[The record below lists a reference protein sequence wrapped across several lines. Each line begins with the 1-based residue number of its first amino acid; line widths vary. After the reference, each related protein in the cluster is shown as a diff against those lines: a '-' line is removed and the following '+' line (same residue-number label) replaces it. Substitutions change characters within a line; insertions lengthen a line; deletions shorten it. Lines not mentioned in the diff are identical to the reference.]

1 MSTLGLERFALALA
15 AGLSGALA
23 LAQPGYGEDLDPSSA
38 RLIAGTE
45 ALVAGEVN
53 TLGLAF
59 ELEEGWHIYFDG
71 QNDTGFAPDP
81 GIEWPEGWE
90 LVGIEQPVPIR
101 YIAAGDLLDH
111 VLEGAPVL
119 LLRVRVP
126 EDSAG
131 QTAQIRGRSSW
142 LVCKE
147 ACLMDDEAVELEIPI
162 VSSGTPLT
170 PSDEAATLA
179 QAEAASAGPEPEPEG
194 PTIAPAWLDA
204 SWKGE
209 TLSLRVTDKARDGW
223 RDGWRLEFYP
233 AGDSVFI
240 EDVLRTGSSR
250 SGRLSLTTEAG
261 SGDETPPVRGIAAVR
276 SPEGVR
282 HVSWVRLNR
291 ADSDP

>member
-1 MSTLGLERFALALA
+1 LRFTGTDRIAAVLG

-23 LAQPGYGEDLDPSSA
+23 LAQPGYGEDPDPSSA

-101 YIAAGDLLDH
+101 YVAAGDLLDH

-147 ACLMDDEAVELEIPI
+147 ACILDDETVELEIPI
-162 VSSGTPLT
+162 VPSGTPVE
-170 PSDEAATLA
+170 PSDEAARIVK
-179 QAEAASAGPEPEPEG
+179 AEKASIGPAPAPKG
-194 PTIAPAWLDA
+194 STIVPAWLDA
-204 SWKGE
+204 SWEGE
-209 TLSLRVTDKARDGW
+209 DVSLRVTGEAQEDWG
-223 RDGWRLEFYP
+223 DGWRLEFYP
-233 AGDSVFI
+233 VSDSAFI
-240 EDVLRTGSSR
+240 ENLLRTGTSSN
-250 SGRLSLTTEAG
+250 GRLSLTAETGHAG
-261 SGDETPPVRGIAAVR
+261 ERTPVRGVIAARSSGDVR
-276 SPEGVR
+276 Y
-282 HVSWVRLNR
+282 VSWVRLNR
-291 ADSDP
+291 SDSDP